1 MAKYN
6 QPPAQQ
12 DESWKSF
19 LVDYAR
25 NIATSVICGY
35 ILFIADVFGVMMRS
49 RRILTPALY
58 ASYVAYSVFFAI
70 WCYIILFVQRK
81 NPNWE
86 NTHMHL
92 IYVATGAVSV
102 GGLMWVIALWPV
114 FHIWTIPLGLVGL
127 FLFLS
132 LLALLPASKKK
143 AD

>member
-1 MAKYN
+1 MPKSYN
-6 QPPAQQ
+6 QPEE
-12 DESWKSF
+12 ESWKSF
-19 LVDYAR
+19 LVDAAR
-25 NIATSVICGY
+25 NVATSAICGY
-35 ILFIADVFGVMMRS
+35 ILFIADVFGVMQRS
-49 RRILTPALY
+49 RRLIEPALY
-58 ASYVAYSVFFAI
+58 LSYVGYAVFFGI
-70 WCYIILFVQRK
+70 WAYIMLFVQRR

-92 IYVATGAVSV
+92 IYVATGAVSL

-132 LLALLPASKKK
+132 LLALLPASKRK